1 MERKARDLM
10 FDALME
16 GVPQD
21 LEPMVEIA
29 LDDIARIEP
38 IVDDLVAQALAQ
50 GRFEALLEVTY
61 AQLTGIYPPRKPL
74 QTSVEGA

>member
-1 MERKARDLM
+1 M

-29 LDDIARIEP
+29 LDDIRRIEP
-38 IVDDLVAQALAQ
+38 IVDDLVAQAIAQ

-61 AQLTGIYPPRKPL
+61 AQLTGIYLAKFIL
-74 QTSVEGA
+74 QRGEGSA